1 MITDVPPRGG
11 RRAGIPP
18 GPGSGAFTLIE
29 LMVAM
34 AIIAISLAV
43 AIPNLRQVV
52 RSPIAQATKDI
63 LDATREARNR
73 AIMLGKPMQ
82 LVIGADANHTW
93 MLVEPAPVGV
103 LGARNGVSSASF
115 AERTA
120 PDWDGPKPLGQFTL
134 HDDVAFRKLVVNG
147 RDYLT
152 TSDVTAIR
160 FYPNGTA
167 DHCVA
172 ELTWLHREARRFT
185 VEVMTGYV
193 DVEDVP

>member
-1 MITDVPPRGG
+1 MSMDAPRHGG
-11 RRAGIPP
+11 RRAGPPP
-18 GPGSGAFTLIE
+18 GAGTGAFTLIE

-34 AIIAISLAV
+34 AIIGISLAV

-63 LDATREARNR
+63 VEAAREARNR
-73 AIMLGKPMQ
+73 SILLGQPMQ

-93 MLVEPAPVGV
+93 LVVEPAPAGV
-103 LGARNGVSSASF
+103 LGARNGVRSSSF

-120 PDWDGPKPLGQFTL
+120 ADWDGPKPVGQFTL

>member
-1 MITDVPPRGG
+1 
-11 RRAGIPP
+11 
-18 GPGSGAFTLIE
+18 
-29 LMVAM
+29 MVAI
-34 AIIAISLAV
+34 AIIGISLAV
-43 AIPNLRQVV
+43 AIPNLRQLV
-52 RSPIAQATKDI
+52 RSPIAQATKDL

-93 MLVEPAPVGV
+93 MLIEPAPVGV
-103 LGARNGVSSASF
+103 LGAKNGVASGGLVDRE
-115 AERTA
+115 AANWE
-120 PDWDGPKPLGQFTL
+120 GPKMISHFTL

-147 RDYLT
+147 RDYI
-152 TSDVTAIR
+152 TSADATAIR

-172 ELTWLHREARRFT
+172 ELTWLRREARRFT

-193 DVEDVP
+193 DVEEVQ